1 MEEEH
6 CGMWKKNKKS
16 GYKLETTSTMK
27 MPFKRN
33 ELKQYHEKFEK
44 YRSEFS
50 HELICLFWNPL
61 KIFDS
66 LT

>member
-1 MEEEH
+1 M
-6 CGMWKKNKKS
+6 
-16 GYKLETTSTMK
+16 ETTSTMK

-50 HELICLFWNPL
+50 RELICLFCNPL